1 MNSIDSSIVESTAQQ
16 KMFRKSSLS
25 TDAENKKKRELK
37 VLFVSKRDMCRGPMA
52 ECIFNYLA
60 DKYNLK
66 SFSRFIWRAHSSGMD
81 CYRYN
86 LGNLPDQLSLRV
98 LAENRL
104 ETQHGCRQAS
114 LRPWSFCFFS
124 VARAKVYCNLLNFV
138 RLMSHWDVEKFWEWL
153 RKGGWRMLI
162 SAKDE
167 KQFVRSSKWM
177 ILAWSSWAASNITK
191 FVWWSLKMKLV
202 NTRAMFT
209 NLQRLRKHF

>member
-138 RLMSHWDVEKFWEWL
+138 RLMSHWDVEKFWEWF
-153 RKGGWRMLI
+153 RKRRLKNAYKCERWETVCQVI
-162 SAKDE
+162 EVNDSC
-167 KQFVRSSKWM
+167 M
-177 ILAWSSWAASNITK
+177 IIVSRFKYNEVCLMIT
-191 FVWWSLKMKLV
+191 
-202 NTRAMFT
+202 
-209 NLQRLRKHF
+209 